1 MSLRCF
7 VILGIFLVLFVPAS
21 STIYGIETKYQIN
34 YNCNF
39 GAVDGEWIVYG
50 LKFNKIKQQL
60 QQIVEKNSDISKNRV
75 QELLYAHY
83 DLALFYK
90 LRECFENYG
99 INPDID
105 FKPTHL
111 MVEYLD
117 ISVNESKFYTIPDWI
132 KNQIEK
138 WSDGSYD
145 DYHFISVLLF
155 LSKTELWS
163 DSSPLAFTEGQLYQ
177 IPSWTKILG
186 DALIHGSI
194 SDQEFVNSLYFL
206 VKHDIIRV

>member
-1 MSLRCF
+1 
-7 VILGIFLVLFVPAS
+7 
-21 STIYGIETKYQIN
+21 
-34 YNCNF
+34 
-39 GAVDGEWIVYG
+39 